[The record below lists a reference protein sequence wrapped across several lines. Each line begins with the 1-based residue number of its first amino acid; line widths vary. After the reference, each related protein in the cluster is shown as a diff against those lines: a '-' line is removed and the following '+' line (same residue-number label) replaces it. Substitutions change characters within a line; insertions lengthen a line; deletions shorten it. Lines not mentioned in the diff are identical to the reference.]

1 MITTFCHSWAT
12 TTKLKA
18 HDAKKVFNVN
28 GRTSMK
34 ATKKLKSEVN
44 NKMTAVEC
52 CHTATSSVG
61 SGNDMVSASATCCT
75 AFCVTAGMCAESR
88 ADAGLALKLYNQQ

>member
-1 MITTFCHSWAT
+1 
-12 TTKLKA
+12 
-18 HDAKKVFNVN
+18 
-28 GRTSMK
+28 MK

-52 CHTATSSVG
+52 CHTATSSVTVNG
-61 SGNDMVSASATCCT
+61 ETTSASATCCT
-75 AFCVTAGMCAESR
+75 AFCVTAGMCTESR